1 MIRGI
6 ADYRARPLSSAA
18 KAAGLLRLAAF
29 NPVEFYDRVRAKL
42 EIKARQR
49 WPTVT
54 CYEPVTWESLTERLK
69 DLLPTDVSW
78 RRDDGDFLR
87 THRQLTERVQSLGSI
102 PFPAIFDGDPLLA
115 RLAYMFTRALEPE
128 VVVETGVALGVVSN
142 CILSALERNGRGR
155 LISIDLP
162 PLGVSAESVG
172 QIIPDDLRSR
182 WKLRRGTSTRL
193 LRTVLADLPPVG
205 LFVHDSLF
213 TWRNS
218 TQEYAQVL
226 PHLARQSA
234 IIANCVQHSHA
245 FAWLVERSRPSI
257 HAVLAAEEKADELI
271 GVCLYQRDR

>member
-6 ADYRARPLSSAA
+6 ADYRARPLSGAA
-18 KAAGLLRLAAF
+18 KAAGLLRLLAF
-29 NPVEFYDRVRAKL
+29 NPVEFYDRVRAKV
-42 EIKARQR
+42 EIKAGQQ
-49 WPTVT
+49 WPTFT
-54 CYEPVTWESLTERLK
+54 RYEPVSWESFTEQLK

-78 RRDDGDFLR
+78 RRDNGDFLR
-87 THRQLTERVQSLGSI
+87 THRQLRERAQSLGSI

-128 VVVETGVALGVVSN
+128 VVVETGVALGVVSS

-162 PLGVSAESVG
+162 PLGVSADSVG

-182 WKLRRGTSTRL
+182 WKLMRGTSTRV

-205 LFVHDSLF
+205 LFVQDSLF

-218 TQEYAQVL
+218 TQEYSQVL

-234 IIANCVQHSHA
+234 IVANCVQHSHA
-245 FAWLVERSRPSI
+245 FAWLVEQSRPSI

-271 GVCLYQRDR
+271 GVCLYRRDR